1 MPIQKKVENLHLKT
15 VCILGLGYIGLP
27 TAAILSKN
35 KYRVFGVDVDPT
47 VVNIINDGKVH
58 IVEPELDVMI
68 AESVASGAL
77 SASCTPTEADIYM
90 ICVPT
95 PFYDRAGTAF
105 PRPNIEYVLQAARS
119 LLPIIK
125 SGDLVI
131 LESTSPVG
139 TTKAISVLF
148 QESGVDISRVSFA
161 YCPERVLPGNILKE
175 LVDNDRIVGG
185 MDPEATSTACEFYR
199 SFVNGAIHA
208 CDSQTAELCKLVEN
222 SYRDLN
228 IAFANELALL
238 CEKIGVNALRLIEL
252 ANYHPRVNILQ
263 PGIGVGG
270 HCIAVDPWF
279 LVSLDQEN
287 TRLIQAARSINDRQ
301 PKWVIEKI
309 ISGAQNWE
317 NSKNASPVI
326 VCLGITFKPDVD
338 DLRGSPALNIAN
350 ELKNLGYEVLVVEPN
365 ITSLENLKLIEPS
378 DIDFNNSLVI
388 GLVKHSLFI
397 ELVNSDKFTDSSF
410 IDFCGLI
417 S

>member
-1 MPIQKKVENLHLKT
+1 MSIQKKPESFHFKT

-35 KYRVFGVDVDPT
+35 KYRVFGVDIDPAI
-47 VVNIINDGKVH
+47 VNIINDGKVH
-58 IVEPELDVMI
+58 IVEPELDVLI
-68 AESVASGAL
+68 SESVACGSL

-95 PFYDRAGTAF
+95 PFYDRAGSPF
-105 PRPNIEYVLQAARS
+105 PQPNIEYVLQAARS

-139 TTKAISVLF
+139 TTKAISALF
-148 QESGVDISRVSFA
+148 QESGVDISQVSFA

-185 MDPEATSTACEFYR
+185 MDPKATNSACEFYK
-199 SFVNGAIHA
+199 SFVKGVIHA
-208 CDSQTAELCKLVEN
+208 SDSQTAELCKLVEN

-228 IAFANELALL
+228 IAFANELAFL
-238 CEKIGVNALRLIEL
+238 CEKIGVNPLRLIDL
-252 ANYHPRVNILQ
+252 ANYHPRVNVLQ

-287 TRLIQAARSINDRQ
+287 TSLIQTARAINDKR
-301 PKWVIEKI
+301 PKWVINKI

-317 NSKNASPVI
+317 NSKNEPPVI
-326 VCLGITFKPDVD
+326 VCLGITFKPNVD

-350 ELKNLGYEVLVVEPN
+350 ELKNFGYEVLVVEPN
-365 ITSLENLKLIEPS
+365 ITSLENLKLIEAS
-378 DIDFNNSLVI
+378 DINLNKSLVV

-397 ELVNSDKFTDSSF
+397 DLVNSKQFKGASF
-410 IDFCGLI
+410 IDFCGLV

>member
-1 MPIQKKVENLHLKT
+1 MKK

-27 TAAILSKN
+27 TAAVLSRN
-35 KYRVFGVDVDPT
+35 QYRIFGVDIDVG
-47 VVNIINDGKVH
+47 VVNTINNGKIHIIEPGLEA
-58 IVEPELDVMI
+58 IVSKAVANGVLTSGCAPIESDVYI
-68 AESVASGAL
+68 
-77 SASCTPTEADIYM
+77 

-95 PFYDRAGTAF
+95 PFYDQTNGVY
-105 PRPNIEYVLQAARS
+105 PKPNVEYVMQAARS
-119 LLPIIK
+119 LLSIIK
-125 SGDLVI
+125 PGNLII

-139 TTKAISVLF
+139 TTKAIAKMF
-148 QESGVDISRVSFA
+148 QDNGADISKISFA

-185 MDPEATSTACEFYR
+185 LDPKATKMASEFYK
-199 SFVNGAIHA
+199 SFVMGDIHET
-208 CDSQTAELCKLVEN
+208 DSETAELCKLVEN
-222 SYRDLN
+222 SYRDIN
-228 IAFANELALL
+228 IAFANELSLVCDRL
-238 CEKIGVNALRLIEL
+238 GVNALKLIEL
-252 ANYHPRVNILQ
+252 ANCHPRVNVLQ

-279 LVSLDQEN
+279 LVSLNQQN
-287 TRLIQAARSINDRQ
+287 TTLIQAARAINDKQ

-317 NSKNASPVI
+317 KIKNAPPVI

-365 ITSLENLKLIEPS
+365 ITALENLKLIGAS
-378 DIDFNNSLVI
+378 DINFNKSLVV

-397 ELVNSDKFTDSSF
+397 NLVNSKQFKGASF

>member
-1 MPIQKKVENLHLKT
+1 MYLKK

-35 KYRVFGVDVDPT
+35 KFRVFGVDIDPS
-47 VVNIINDGKVH
+47 VVNLINDGKVH
-58 IVEPELDVMI
+58 IVEPGLDVLI
-68 AESVASGAL
+68 SESVASGYL
-77 SASCTPTEADIYM
+77 SASCTPTKADIYM

-95 PFYDRAGTAF
+95 PFYDRTGAVF
-105 PRPNIEYVLQAARS
+105 PQPNVEYVLQAARS
-119 LLPIIK
+119 LLPIVEP
-125 SGDLVI
+125 GDLVI

-139 TTKAISVLF
+139 TTKVISALF
-148 QESGVDISRVSFA
+148 QESGIDVSQISFA

-185 MDPEATSTACEFYR
+185 IDLKSTNSACEFYR
-199 SFVNGAIHA
+199 SFVKGVIHA
-208 CDSQTAELCKLVEN
+208 SDSQTAELCKLVEN

-228 IAFANELALL
+228 IAFANELALV
-238 CEKIGVNALRLIEL
+238 CEKIGVNPLKLIEL
-252 ANYHPRVNILQ
+252 ANYHPRVNVLQ

-287 TRLIQAARSINDRQ
+287 TNLIQTARAINDRR
-301 PKWVIEKI
+301 PKWVIDKI
-309 ISGAQNWE
+309 ISVAQNWE
-317 NSKNASPVI
+317 KSKNAPPVI
-326 VCLGITFKPDVD
+326 VCLGIAFKPNVD
-338 DLRGSPALNIAN
+338 DLRGSPAFSIAK

-365 ITSLENLKLIEPS
+365 ITSLENLKLIKAS
-378 DIDFNNSLVI
+378 DIDLNNSLVV

-397 ELVNSDKFTDSSF
+397 DLVKRKQFSGALF
-410 IDFCGLI
+410 IDFCGLT